1 MLQQVGMDRGMS
13 EAEPEGRWFQLIE
26 DQSHYSGLLTLQ
38 GFDLAMLLRRHGFQ
52 PPLP

>member
-1 MLQQVGMDRGMS
+1 MLQQVGMDRGMI
-13 EAEPEGRWFQLIE
+13 EAEPEGASVPAYR

-38 GFDLAMLLRRHGFQ
+38 GFNLAMLLRRHGFQ